1 MNWRGFLDAFTFITD
16 SMLYLITIIYYLK
29 NKNKLGDKRSLAIT
43 LLWMIIGSSLIFGIG
58 VSNAGTAIRH
68 RQKLIPLFLIV
79 LAITKNKRHLKYI
92 NVIKDGGLYD

>member
-1 MNWRGFLDAFTFITD
+1 MSLVLSQSIQWL
-16 SMLYLITIIYYLK
+16 
-29 NKNKLGDKRSLAIT
+29 SLAIT